1 MRKIKLGIQ
10 LGHDVAALPNSS
22 PMKPQTGTNGELDL
36 TKKVY
41 FAIKEIIDSRYSDII
56 ELYYDDARCL
66 NAAGMDYYFCP
77 HFDGATNPSYD
88 GGFVDCN
95 PESLTKDKDWAFAQT
110 LADNY
115 FGPMGIRFAPE
126 HRTVNSTYYYA
137 FNFTGDQTIQTIME
151 LGTLTNASDR
161 AKCQDYKKIAQL
173 IVNGLVAYFTKE
185 DANFKEYL
193 KGQAAQSCET
203 TLGIVRKQL
212 QEAKDAFTKL
222 QQDTK
227 KQLADKDTE
236 CQYKIHNEIEKMK
249 ADIISYIS
257 EYVEII
263 K

>member
-77 HFDGATNPSYD
+77 HFDGAVNKDYN

-95 PESLTKDKDWAFAQT
+95 PESLTVNKDWEFAQT

-115 FGPMGIRFAPE
+115 FGPMGIKFAPE
-126 HRTVNSTYYYA
+126 HRTVNSTYYYG
-137 FNFTGDQTIQTIME
+137 FNFTGDKTVQTIME
-151 LGTLTNASDR
+151 LGTLTNDSDR
-161 AKCQDYKKIAQL
+161 AKCQDYRKIAQL
-173 IVNGLVAYFTKE
+173 IVNGLIAFFTKA
-185 DANFKEYL
+185 DPNYQEYL
-193 KGQAAQSCET
+193 KGQAALTCEA
-203 TLGIVRKQL
+203 TLVIVRKQL

-227 KQLADKDTE
+227 KQLADKDIE
-236 CQYKIHNEIEKMK
+236 CQKKVQDIKEKVK
-249 ADIISYIS
+249 KFAG
-257 EYVEII
+257 EL
-263 K
+263 